1 MMSRT
6 FMRGALLTLAAMLLG
21 PLSVQAREAIPSDG
35 FPVQMVVTVEARH
48 GGAVPVITREDVT
61 VYQGRDRVPVTDW
74 FPLQGDKSRLELF
87 VLLDDASRT
96 SLGSQLDD
104 LRQFIISQPPA
115 TAVGVGY
122 MQNGTVAV
130 VQNFTTNHLQAAM
143 SVRLPLGTVGAF
155 ASPYLSLL
163 DLIKRWPIVPPLREP
178 LMNRWPDIPV
188 CHEVLMITDGIDRF
202 GGTGPVDPYVDEAI
216 EQAQTAGVI
225 VYTIY
230 ASGVG
235 RAGRSFWS
243 VNWGQN
249 YLSRIAEETGGEAYF
264 LGYSTPLSFGPYLDE
279 VSQHL
284 NHQYLLTFLAKPGKK
299 AGLQRVKVRT
309 EVPNA
314 ELAAADRVYV
324 PAE

>member
-1 MMSRT
+1 MTSGSFT
-6 FMRGALLTLAAMLLG
+6 RGAFLVLVAMLLG
-21 PLSVQAREAIPSDG
+21 PSPVQSRGPVSPDG
-35 FPVQMVVTVEARH
+35 VPVQMVVTVEAKH
-48 GGAVPVITREDVT
+48 GGVVPVVGREDVI
-61 VYQGRDRVPVTDW
+61 VYQGRDRDQVIDW
-74 FPLQGDKSRLELF
+74 LPLQGDKSRLELF

-104 LRQFIISQPPA
+104 LRQFILSQPPT
-115 TAVGVGY
+115 TAIGVGY
-122 MQNGTVAV
+122 MQNGTVDV
-130 VQNFTTNHLQAAM
+130 VQNFTTDHVLAAR

-155 ASPYLSLL
+155 ASPYLSLV
-163 DLIKRWPIVPPLREP
+163 DLIKRWPAVPALHDV
-178 LMNRWPDIPV
+178 LMNRWPEIPV
-188 CHEVLMITDGIDRF
+188 RHEVLMITDGIDRF

-225 VYTIY
+225 IYTIY

-243 VNWGQN
+243 INWGQN

-264 LGYSTPLSFGPYLDE
+264 LGYSTPLSFGPYLDD
-279 VSQHL
+279 VTRHL